1 MADESL
7 EELLSDSFAKKKGRE
22 KSFADLYDL
31 GYEKNDFG
39 VNDNREVFDA
49 QKVFDKSFEEE
60 KSLLDDY
67 EADAWDKLNNI
78 QKSFGTDDEI
88 QSASNFELDSQKVL
102 NEQNKYPIDTSAVRL
117 VNKSGNSSGKSVSNP
132 SGKYTAPRQLKS
144 NTDQN
149 QKIITT
155 NSRPKGHPVNRQTSN
170 TASGKPYISNDN
182 TGVRNIKN
190 NDNGQKSKKQKP
202 QGNGRRMNY
211 GTDKASMDK
220 TNKNTKGGKKKKSK
234 LIKRFFIILLLII
247 FVIFGLVSALIIRY
261 AGMLNIVET
270 GARAETSANVIDESY
285 VKNIL
290 IIGSDT
296 RSDDGGRSDSMI
308 LISINRKTNQIVQTS
323 FMRDILVSIPGYGNA
338 KLNAAYAYGG
348 AELVMDTIEENFKI
362 KVDKYI
368 RIDFFSFIDI
378 IDAIGGLELTVT
390 DEEANAMTD
399 PMNEVNNL
407 LGRALGT
414 GKLTKG
420 GTYDMDGVQSLA
432 YARIRYA
439 GDGDFERTQRQREV
453 IEKIIEKFKD
463 LSIFKMNSA
472 LETILPQLTTNMSKT
487 EIYFLCLRLPFIMGY
502 EMRQFRIPYGEQGTG
517 TWSYGDY
524 NGQSVLEI
532 DFDKNNELFKKV
544 VIYGEKAE

>member
-7 EELLSDSFAKKKGRE
+7 EELLSDSFSKKKDRE

-39 VNDNREVFDA
+39 VNDDREVFDA
-49 QKVFDKSFEEE
+49 QKVLDKSFEEE
-60 KSLLDDY
+60 KNLLDDY
-67 EADAWDKLNNI
+67 ESDAWDKLQNI
-78 QKSFGTDDEI
+78 QKSYGTDDEI
-88 QSASNFELDSQKVL
+88 QSASNFALDSQKVL
-102 NEQNKYPIDTSAVRL
+102 NEQSSYPIDTAAARL
-117 VNKSGNSSGKSVSNP
+117 VSGSGSSDGTSNP
-132 SGKYTAPRQLKS
+132 NLSGRNIPTQQSKNNAV
-144 NTDQN
+144 QN

-155 NSRPKGHPVNRQTSN
+155 NSRPKGHPVNRQTTVNSRSSSQVPN
-170 TASGKPYISNDN
+170 ANAGGKNSSTD
-182 TGVRNIKN
+182 
-190 NDNGQKSKKQKP
+190 QKSKKQK
-202 QGNGRRMNY
+202 QKIQETGGKMNY
-211 GTDKASMDK
+211 GTNNASKDK
-220 TNKNTKGGKKKKSK
+220 TNKKDSGGKKKKSK
-234 LIKRFFIILLLII
+234 FKRFLLILILLILIL
-247 FVIFGLVSALIIRY
+247 FGLISALIFRY

-270 GARAETSANVIDESY
+270 GARAETSSNVIDESY

-296 RSDDGGRSDSMI
+296 RSDENGRSDTMI
-308 LISINRKTNQIVQTS
+308 LLSINSRTNQIVQTS

-378 IDAIGGLELTVT
+378 IDAMGGLELTVT
-390 DEEANAMTD
+390 DDEANAMTD
-399 PMNEVNNL
+399 PMNEVNKL
-407 LGRALGT
+407 LGRT
-414 GKLTKG
+414 TEKITEG
-420 GTYDMDGVQSLA
+420 GTYTMDGVQSLA

-439 GDGDFERTQRQREV
+439 GDGDFDRTQRQREV
-453 IEKIIEKFKD
+453 IEKVIEKFKG
-463 LSIFKMNSA
+463 LSIFKMNSV
-472 LETILPQLTTNMSKT
+472 LETILPELTTNMSKT

-517 TWSYGDY
+517 TWSYGNYD
-524 NGQSVLEI
+524 GQSVLEI

-544 VIYGEKAE
+544 VIDGEEVE

>member
-1 MADESL
+1 MADKSL
-7 EELLSDSFAKKKGRE
+7 EELLSESFSKKKERE

-31 GYEKNDFG
+31 GYEKNDFD

-49 QKVFDKSFEEE
+49 QKVLDKSFEEE
-60 KSLLDDY
+60 KNLLDGY
-67 EADAWDKLNNI
+67 ESDAWDKLQNV

-102 NEQNKYPIDTSAVRL
+102 NEQNNYPIDTSAAKL
-117 VNKSGNSSGKSVSNP
+117 VSESSRSSSNP
-132 SGKYTAPRQLKS
+132 NIPQQTKNNAANSKKVITA
-144 NTDQN
+144 
-149 QKIITT
+149 
-155 NSRPKGHPVNRQTSN
+155 NSRPKGHPVNRQTTSK
-170 TASGKPYISNDN
+170 S
-182 TGVRNIKN
+182 TGNSQIPNAKAKEKN
-190 NDNGQKSKKQKP
+190 NGTNQKSKKQK
-202 QGNGRRMNY
+202 QRTQETGGKMNY
-211 GTDKASMDK
+211 GTNNASKDKI
-220 TNKNTKGGKKKKSK
+220 TKNGKGGKKKKSK
-234 LIKRFFIILLLII
+234 LKRFLLILLLII
-247 FVIFGLVSALIIRY
+247 LIIFGLISALIFRY

-270 GARAETSANVIDESY
+270 GARAETASNVIDESY

-296 RSDDGGRSDSMI
+296 RSDENGRSDSMI
-308 LISINRKTNQIVQTS
+308 LMSINSKTNQIVQTS
-323 FMRDILVSIPGYGNA
+323 FMRDILVSIPGYGSA

-378 IDAIGGLELTVT
+378 IDAMDGLELTVT
-390 DEEANAMTD
+390 DEEAAAMTD
-399 PMNEVNNL
+399 PMNEVNKL
-407 LGRALGT
+407 LGRT
-414 GKLTKG
+414 TEKITEG
-420 GTYDMDGVQSLA
+420 GTYTMDGVQSLA

-439 GDGDFERTQRQREV
+439 GDGDFDRTQRQREV
-453 IEKIIEKFKD
+453 IEKVIEKFKS
-463 LSIFKMNSA
+463 LSIFKMNSV
-472 LETILPQLTTNMSKT
+472 LETILPELTTNMSKT

-517 TWSYGDY
+517 TWYYGNY

-544 VIYGEKAE
+544 VIYGEEAE

>member
-7 EELLSDSFAKKKGRE
+7 EELLSDSFAKKKDRE

-39 VNDNREVFDA
+39 VNDSREVFDA
-49 QKVFDKSFEEE
+49 QKVLDKSFEEE
-60 KSLLDDY
+60 KNLLDDY
-67 EADAWDKLNNI
+67 EADAWDKLQNI

-102 NEQNKYPIDTSAVRL
+102 NEQGNYPIDTSAVRL
-117 VNKSGNSSGKSVSNP
+117 VNESGNSSGKSVSNS
-132 SGKYTAPRQLKS
+132 SGKYIAPRQPK
-144 NTDQN
+144 NNIEQN

-170 TASGKPYISNDN
+170 TGSGKPHTFNAN
-182 TGVRNIKN
+182 TAVKN
-190 NDNGQKSKKQKP
+190 SSRGQKSKKQKT
-202 QGNGRRMNY
+202 QENGGRMNY

-220 TNKNTKGGKKKKSK
+220 TNKNSKGGKKKKSK
-234 LIKRFFIILLLII
+234 LKRFFIILLLII
-247 FVIFGLVSALIIRY
+247 LVIFGLLSALIFRY

-270 GARAETSANVIDESY
+270 GPRAETSANVIDESY

-308 LISINRKTNQIVQTS
+308 LISINRKTDQIVQTS
-323 FMRDILVSIPGYGNA
+323 FMRDVLVSIPGYGNA

-414 GKLTKG
+414 GKLTQG
-420 GTYDMDGVQSLA
+420 GTYTMDGVQSLA

-463 LSIFKMNSA
+463 LSIFKMNSV

-517 TWSYGDY
+517 TWSFGDY

>member
-7 EELLSDSFAKKKGRE
+7 EELLSDSFAKKKDRE

-39 VNDNREVFDA
+39 VNDSREVFDA
-49 QKVFDKSFEEE
+49 QKVLDKSFEEE
-60 KSLLDDY
+60 KNLLEDY
-67 EADAWDKLNNI
+67 EADAWDKLQNI

-102 NEQNKYPIDTSAVRL
+102 NEQGNYPIDTSAVRL
-117 VNKSGNSSGKSVSNP
+117 VSESGNSSGKSVSNS
-132 SGKYTAPRQLKS
+132 SGKYIAPTQPKNNS
-144 NTDQN
+144 EQN

-170 TASGKPYISNDN
+170 TGSGKPHISNTN
-182 TGVRNIKN
+182 TAVKN
-190 NDNGQKSKKQKP
+190 NSRGQKSKNQKT
-202 QGNGRRMNY
+202 QENGGRMNY
-211 GTDKASMDK
+211 GTDKASRDK
-220 TNKNTKGGKKKKSK
+220 TNKNSKGGKKKKSK
-234 LIKRFFIILLLII
+234 LKRFFIILLLII
-247 FVIFGLVSALIIRY
+247 LIIFGLISALIFRY

-270 GARAETSANVIDESY
+270 GPRAETSANVIDESY

-296 RSDDGGRSDSMI
+296 RSNDGGRSDSMI
-308 LISINRKTNQIVQTS
+308 LISINRKTDQIVQTS
-323 FMRDILVSIPGYGNA
+323 FMRDVLVSIPGYGNA

-390 DEEANAMTD
+390 DDEANAMTD

-414 GKLTKG
+414 GKLAQG
-420 GTYDMDGVQSLA
+420 GTYTMDGVQSLS

-453 IEKIIEKFKD
+453 IEKIIEKFKG
-463 LSIFKMNSA
+463 LSIFKMNSV

-524 NGQSVLEI
+524 NGQSVLQI

>member
-7 EELLSDSFAKKKGRE
+7 EELLSDSFAKKKDRE

-39 VNDNREVFDA
+39 VNDSREVFDA
-49 QKVFDKSFEEE
+49 QKVLDKSFEEE
-60 KSLLDDY
+60 KNLLDDY
-67 EADAWDKLNNI
+67 EADAWDKLQNI

-102 NEQNKYPIDTSAVRL
+102 NEQGNYPIDTSAVRL
-117 VNKSGNSSGKSVSNP
+117 VNESCNLSGKSVSNS
-132 SGKYTAPRQLKS
+132 SGKYIAPRQPK
-144 NTDQN
+144 NNIEQN

-155 NSRPKGHPVNRQTSN
+155 NNRPKGHPVNRQTSN
-170 TASGKPYISNDN
+170 TGGGKQHTSNAN
-182 TGVRNIKN
+182 TAVKN
-190 NDNGQKSKKQKP
+190 NGKGQKSKKQKT
-202 QGNGRRMNY
+202 QENGGRMNY

-220 TNKNTKGGKKKKSK
+220 TNKNSKGGKKKKSK
-234 LIKRFFIILLLII
+234 LKRFFIILLLII
-247 FVIFGLVSALIIRY
+247 LVIFGLISALIFRY

-270 GARAETSANVIDESY
+270 GPRAETSANVINESY

-323 FMRDILVSIPGYGNA
+323 FMRDVLVSIPGYGNA

-414 GKLTKG
+414 GKLTQG
-420 GTYDMDGVQSLA
+420 GTYTMDGVQSLA

-463 LSIFKMNSA
+463 LSIFKMNSV

-517 TWSYGDY
+517 TWNFGDY

>member
-7 EELLSDSFAKKKGRE
+7 EELLSDSFAKKKDRE

-39 VNDNREVFDA
+39 VNDSREVFDA
-49 QKVFDKSFEEE
+49 QKVLDKSFEEE
-60 KSLLDDY
+60 KNLLDDY
-67 EADAWDKLNNI
+67 EADAWDKLQNI

-102 NEQNKYPIDTSAVRL
+102 NEQGNYPIDTSAVRL
-117 VNKSGNSSGKSVSNP
+117 VSESGNSSGKSVSNS
-132 SGKYTAPRQLKS
+132 SGKYIAPRQPK
-144 NTDQN
+144 NNIEQN

-170 TASGKPYISNDN
+170 TESGKLHTSNAN
-182 TGVRNIKN
+182 TAVKN
-190 NDNGQKSKKQKP
+190 NGKGQKPKKQKT
-202 QGNGRRMNY
+202 QENGGRMNY
-211 GTDKASMDK
+211 GTDKASRDK
-220 TNKNTKGGKKKKSK
+220 TNKNSKGGKKKKSK
-234 LIKRFFIILLLII
+234 LKRFFIILLLII
-247 FVIFGLVSALIIRY
+247 LVIFGLLSALIFRY

-270 GARAETSANVIDESY
+270 GPRAETSANVIDESY

-308 LISINRKTNQIVQTS
+308 LISINRKTDQIVQTS

-390 DEEANAMTD
+390 DDEANAMTD

-414 GKLTKG
+414 GKLTQG
-420 GTYDMDGVQSLA
+420 GTYTMDGVQSLA

-463 LSIFKMNSA
+463 LSIFKMNSV

-524 NGQSVLEI
+524 NGQSVLQI